1 MINWRS
7 AAARNLGWLNVPAT
21 LIVGVGLIVLL
32 GVLFG
37 GEPMRIT
44 MTEMLIRMIV
54 VVGIYIF
61 VGNSGVISF
70 GHIGFMALG
79 AYAAVWTE
87 CDPGWK
93 DMTLPNLPG
102 VLRNHEYPFFV
113 GFFGGEVLVAIVA
126 VVFGIVFLRLSGLA
140 ASIATFAFLMF
151 LYNIC
156 SNWSSVTGGPTT
168 LVGIPTVI
176 GPGFALLG
184 AAISILVAYAF
195 QRSRVGLMLRASRED
210 AIAASASSVH
220 VLRVRLWAWLLSA
233 MIVGAGGYLY
243 ANFIGVI
250 SIEAFYL
257 DLTFLTLT
265 MLVVGGIGSL
275 SGAVVGVV
283 VISIISEL
291 LRICEKGF
299 AISKFVVGLPLGSQE
314 IVLGIVMI
322 LILIMRPNGIMGG
335 REVGTPLRALGTRLL
350 AMK

>member
-7 AAARNLGWLNVPAT
+7 AAVRNLGWLNVPAT
-21 LIVGVGLIVLL
+21 LIIGVGLIVLL
-32 GVLFG
+32 GALFG

-93 DMTLPNLPG
+93 DMTLPNLPDI
-102 VLRNHEYPFFV
+102 LRNQEYPFFV

-126 VVFGIVFLRLSGLA
+126 VIFGIVFLRLSGLA

-184 AAISILVAYAF
+184 AAISILIAYAF

-233 MIVGAGGYLY
+233 LIVGAGGYFY

-291 LRICEKGF
+291 LRICENGF
-299 AISKFVVGLPLGSQE
+299 VISKFVVGLPLGSQE
-314 IVLGIVMI
+314 IILGIVMI
-322 LILIMRPNGIMGG
+322 VILIMRPSGITGG
-335 REVGTPLRALGTRLL
+335 REVGTPLRVLGTLFL
-350 AMK
+350 ATK

>member
-7 AAARNLGWLNVPAT
+7 AAVRKFGWLAVPTT
-21 LIVGVGLIVLL
+21 LIIGVSVIVLL
-32 GVLFG
+32 GALFG
-37 GEPMRIT
+37 GEPMRLT

-54 VVGIYIF
+54 VVGIYVF

-93 DMTLPNLPG
+93 DMTLPNLPDI
-102 VLRNHEYPFFV
+102 LRNQEYPFFV

-126 VVFGIVFLRLSGLA
+126 AVFGIVFLRLSGLA

-168 LVGIPTVI
+168 LVGIPTVV

-184 AAISILVAYAF
+184 AALSILIAYAF
-195 QRSRVGLMLRASRED
+195 QQSRVGLMLRASRED

-250 SIEAFYL
+250 SIEVFYL

-283 VISIISEL
+283 VVSIISEL
-291 LRICEKGF
+291 LRICENGF

-314 IVLGIVMI
+314 IVLGVVMI
-322 LILIMRPNGIMGG
+322 FILIMRPSGIMGG
-335 REVGTPLRALGTRLL
+335 RELGTPLRALRTRLL

>member
-1 MINWRS
+1 MFNWRS
-7 AAARNLGWLNVPAT
+7 AAVRNLSGLNIPAT
-21 LIVGVGLIVLL
+21 LIIGVGLIVLVGSLL
-32 GVLFG
+32 GSGPTRL
-37 GEPMRIT
+37 T

-54 VVGIYIF
+54 VVGIYVF

-87 CDPGWK
+87 CDPSWK
-93 DMTLPNLPG
+93 DLTLPNLPDI
-102 VLRNHEYPFFV
+102 LRTEEYPFFV

-126 VVFGIVFLRLSGLA
+126 MVSGVVFLRLSGLA

-156 SNWSSVTGGPTT
+156 SNWSSVTGGPTL

-184 AAISILVAYAF
+184 AALSILVAYAF
-195 QRSRVGLMLRASRED
+195 QRSRLGLMLRASRED

-243 ANFIGVI
+243 ANFLGVI
-250 SIEAFYL
+250 SIETFYL

-275 SGAVVGVV
+275 SGAVIGVV
-283 VISIISEL
+283 VISVISEL
-291 LRICEKGF
+291 LRVCENGF
-299 AISKFVVGLPLGSQE
+299 AMSKLVVKLPLGSQE

-322 LILIMRPNGIMGG
+322 LILIMRPSGIMGG
-335 REVGTPLRALGTRLL
+335 REAGLPLRALSRRFL